1 MMLSRAEWAIVAA
14 IGLVMTLVCSRA
26 AYLLA
31 EGMAAVLV
39 VMQP

>member
-1 MMLSRAEWAIVAA
+1 MLSKTELAVVAA
-14 IGLVMTLVCSRA
+14 VGLVMTIVCSRA
-26 AYLLA
+26 VYLLA

>member
-1 MMLSRAEWAIVAA
+1 MTKCELAAVIVA
-14 IGLVMTLVCSRA
+14 GVVMTLVCSRV

>member
-1 MMLSRAEWAIVAA
+1 MMLSKTELAVVAA
-14 IGLVMTLVCSRA
+14 VGLVMTIVFSRA
-26 AYLLA
+26 VYLLA